1 MHIRKRHLLL
11 ALPLAA
17 AGLGIAAVPAL
28 AAHAAQARPATVS
41 HAARPTQAI
50 TILVKSDSEHA
61 KKGPDGKWHDA
72 FLPAD
77 FAVKAG
83 QKTTVTIL
91 NYDNG
96 PHSLVSPSL
105 NLNVQ
110 IPAAKG
116 AKPGRVS
123 FRFTASKAGRYDWW
137 CGSPCDPWAMTH
149 DGYMRGFITATQ

>member
-1 MHIRKRHLLL
+1 MKRLSTHL
-11 ALPLAA
+11 ALVAAVIAVVASA
-17 AGLGIAAVPAL
+17 AGTAG
-28 AAHAAQARPATVS
+28 ATRAKATSSANRGVL
-41 HAARPTQAI
+41 

-83 QKTTVTIL
+83 QKTRVTIL

-96 PHSLVSPSL
+96 PHSLISPSL
-105 NLNVQ
+105 NLAVN

-116 AKPGRVS
+116 SKPGRAT
-123 FRFTASKAGRYDWW
+123 FTLTAAKAGRYDWW

-149 DGYMRGFITATQ
+149 DGYMRGFITATA

>member
-1 MHIRKRHLLL
+1 MKRLSRHLVFV
-11 ALPLAA
+11 AVVIAVVASA
-17 AGLGIAAVPAL
+17 AGTASATRAKATTSARQGQAL
-28 AAHAAQARPATVS
+28 
-41 HAARPTQAI
+41 
-50 TILVKSDSEHA
+50 TILVKSDTEHA

-116 AKPGRVS
+116 SKPGRVS
-123 FRFTASKAGRYDWW
+123 FSLNAPKAGRYDWW

-149 DGYMRGFITATQ
+149 DGYMRGFITATA